1 MNEAPLWLVTGDKL
15 GDNAQLLVIA
25 EALGLPYEVRRVIPR
40 KEYVYGKPPFEPSLY
55 HLDMEKSDPLVP
67 PWPEL
72 VLTIGRRPAM
82 AAQWIRQQSGGKTKV
97 VLLGRPKKMLEEF
110 ALVIITG
117 QFLMPKR
124 DNILSLDLPL
134 MRVDAAKI
142 DTAVKIWQPSFQA
155 MKQPVT
161 ALLIGGPTK
170 PYCMDAAVIDKLL
183 QQLKKQPGSGSL
195 FISTSRR
202 TPDAVVDYLRQHKP
216 PDSTLY
222 CWHPDD
228 SNNPYFALL
237 GLADYFVV
245 TGDSLS
251 MMVEIARL
259 GKPLAIYPLP
269 EQGGFMTQAKRQ
281 AVMALRRIAG
291 YLPGA
296 LVGYPRDLGR
306 THQYLLKNGLA
317 STVGQPFVAP
327 EGAMED
333 QLAQVV
339 ARIKQ
344 LIDTGVQK
352 QSSC

>member
-1 MNEAPLWLVTGDKL
+1 MSKASLWLVTGDKP
-15 GDNAQLLVIA
+15 GDNAQLMVIA
-25 EALGLPYEVRRVIPR
+25 EALGRPYEVRRVIPR
-40 KEYVYGKPPFEPSLY
+40 EEYVYGKPAFEPSLY
-55 HLDMEKSDPLVP
+55 HLDMEKSDPLGP

-82 AAQWIRQQSGGKTKV
+82 VAQWIRKQSGGKTRV
-97 VLLGRPKKMLEEF
+97 VLLGRPKKMLDEF

-117 QFLMPKR
+117 QYLMPKR

-134 MRVDAAKI
+134 MRVDAAKV
-142 DTAVKIWQPSFQA
+142 DKAVEIWKPAFQA

-161 ALLIGGPTK
+161 ALLVGGPTK
-170 PYCMDAAVIDKLL
+170 PYCMDEAVIGALL
-183 QQLKKQPGSGSL
+183 QQLKKQLAGGSL
-195 FISTSRR
+195 FITTSRR

-216 PDSTLY
+216 PNSTLY
-222 CWHPDD
+222 CWQPDD

-259 GKPLAIYPLP
+259 GKPLAIFQLP
-269 EQGGFMTQAKRQ
+269 EQGGFIARAKRQ
-281 AVMALRRIAG
+281 VVMAIKSSQE

-296 LVGYPRDLGR
+296 FLGYPRDLGR
-306 THQYLLKNGLA
+306 THQYLLTNGLA
-317 STVGQPFVAP
+317 STVGQPFVTP
-327 EGAMED
+327 VGALED
-333 QLAQVV
+333 QLSQVV

-344 LIDTGVQK
+344 L
-352 QSSC
+352 

>member
-1 MNEAPLWLVTGDKL
+1 MNQAPLWLVTGDKP
-15 GDNAQLLVIA
+15 GDNAQLLALA
-25 EALGLPYEVRRVIPR
+25 EALGRPYEVRRVIPR
-40 KEYVYGKPPFEPSLY
+40 KEYIDGKPPFEPSLY

-72 VLTIGRRPAM
+72 VLTVGRRPAM

-97 VLLGRPKKMLEEF
+97 VLLGRPKKMLNEF
-110 ALVIITG
+110 ALVVITG
-117 QFLMPKR
+117 QFLMPKW

-142 DTAVKIWQPSFQA
+142 DKAVNIWQPSFQA
-155 MKQPVT
+155 LKQPVT

-170 PYCMDAAVIDKLL
+170 PYYMDEAVIGALLL
-183 QQLKKQPGSGSL
+183 QLEKQLAGGSL
-195 FISTSRR
+195 FITTSPR
-202 TPDAVVDYLRQHKP
+202 TPAAVVDYLQQHKP
-216 PDSTLY
+216 SDSTLY
-222 CWHPDD
+222 CWQPDD

-269 EQGGFMTQAKRQ
+269 EQGGFIAHAMRQ
-281 AVMALRRIAG
+281 AVMAIRSSQG
-291 YLPGA
+291 FLPGA
-296 LVGYPRDLGR
+296 FAGYPRDLGR

-317 STVGQPFVAP
+317 STVGQPFVTP
-327 EGAMED
+327 GGVVED
-333 QLAQVV
+333 QLSQVV
-339 ARIKQ
+339 ERIKQ
-344 LIDTGVQK
+344 L
-352 QSSC
+352 

>member
-1 MNEAPLWLVTGDKL
+1 M
-15 GDNAQLLVIA
+15 
-25 EALGLPYEVRRVIPR
+25 IPR
-40 KEYVYGKPPFEPSLY
+40 KEYIYGKPGFEPSLY

-67 PWPEL
+67 PWPDL
-72 VLTIGRRPAM
+72 VLTVGRRPAM
-82 AAQWIRQQSGGKTKV
+82 AAQWIRKQSGGKTRV
-97 VLLGRPKKMLEEF
+97 VLLGRPKKMLDEF

-124 DNILSLDLPL
+124 DNVLSLDLPL

-142 DTAVKIWQPSFQA
+142 DKAVKIWQPTFRA

-170 PYCMDAAVIDKLL
+170 PYRMDEAVIGTLL
-183 QQLKKQPGSGSL
+183 QQLEKQVSSGSL
-195 FISTSRR
+195 FITTSRR
-202 TPDAVVDYLRQHKP
+202 TPDAVVEYLQQHKP
-216 PDSTLY
+216 RDSTLY
-222 CWHPDD
+222 CWQPDD

-259 GKPLAIYPLP
+259 GKPLAIYSLP
-269 EQGGFMTQAKRQ
+269 EQGGFFARAKRQ
-281 AVMALRRIAG
+281 LVKALKLSVG

-296 LVGYPRDLGR
+296 LLGYPRDLGR

-317 STVGQPFVAP
+317 SIVGQPFVAP
-327 EGAMED
+327 GGVVED
-333 QLAQVV
+333 QLSQVV

-344 LIDTGVQK
+344 L
-352 QSSC
+352 

>member
-1 MNEAPLWLVTGDKL
+1 MNKAPLWLVTGEKS

-25 EALGLPYEVRRVIPR
+25 EALGWPYEVRRVIPR
-40 KEYVYGKPPFEPSLY
+40 KEYTQGKPDFEPSLY

-72 VLTIGRRPAM
+72 VLTVGRRSAM
-82 AAQWIRQQSGGKTKV
+82 AAQWIRKQSGGKTKV
-97 VLLGRPKKMLEEF
+97 VLLGRPKKMLSEF

-142 DTAVKIWQPSFQA
+142 DAAVKIWKPSFQA

-161 ALLIGGPTK
+161 ALLVGGPTR
-170 PYCMDAAVIDKLL
+170 PYRMDEAVIATLL
-183 QQLKKQPGSGSL
+183 QQLEKQLAGGSL
-195 FISTSRR
+195 FITTSPR
-202 TPDAVVDYLRQHKP
+202 TPAAVVDYLQQHKP
-216 PDSTLY
+216 LDSTVY
-222 CWHPDD
+222 CWQRDD

-259 GKPLAIYPLP
+259 RKPLAIFSLP
-269 EQGGFMTQAKRQ
+269 EQGGHIARAMRQ
-281 AVMALRRIAG
+281 AVMAIRRSLR
-291 YLPGA
+291 YLPG
-296 LVGYPRDLGR
+296 GYFGYIRDLGLA
-306 THQYLLKNGLA
+306 HQYLLDNGLA
-317 STVGQPFVAP
+317 SSVGEPFVSP
-327 EGAMED
+327 RGAIED
-333 QLAQVV
+333 QLSQVV

-344 LIDTGVQK
+344 L
-352 QSSC
+352 

>member
-1 MNEAPLWLVTGDKL
+1 MNEAPLWLVTGDKA
-15 GDNAQLLVIA
+15 GDNAQLMVIA
-25 EALGLPYEVRRVIPR
+25 EALGRPYEVRRMIPR
-40 KEYVYGKPPFEPSLY
+40 KEYIHGKPGFGPSLY

-72 VLTIGRRPAM
+72 VLTVGRRSAM
-82 AAQWIRQQSGGKTKV
+82 AALWIRKQSGGKTKV
-97 VLLGRPKKMLEEF
+97 VLLGRPKKMLSEF

-142 DTAVKIWQPSFQA
+142 DKAVKIWQPLFQA

-161 ALLIGGPTK
+161 ALLIGGPTR
-170 PYCMDAAVIDKLL
+170 PYRMDEAVIGTLL
-183 QQLKKQPGSGSL
+183 QQLEKQLAGGSL
-195 FISTSRR
+195 FITTSRR
-202 TPDAVVDYLRQHKP
+202 TPDAVVDYLQQHKP
-216 PDSTLY
+216 SDSTLY
-222 CWHPDD
+222 CWQPDD

-259 GKPLAIYPLP
+259 GKPLAILPLP
-269 EQGGFMTQAKRQ
+269 EQGGCIVHAIRQ
-281 AVMALRRIAG
+281 AVMAIRRSLR
-291 YLPGA
+291 YLPG
-296 LVGYPRDLGR
+296 GYFGYIRDLGLA
-306 THQYLLKNGLA
+306 HQYLLENGLA

-327 EGAMED
+327 GGALED
-333 QLAQVV
+333 QLSQVV

-344 LIDTGVQK
+344 L
-352 QSSC
+352 

>member
-1 MNEAPLWLVTGDKL
+1 MNEAPLWLVTGDKP
-15 GDNAQLLVIA
+15 GDNAQLLTIA
-25 EALGLPYEVRRVIPR
+25 EALGWPYEVRQVIPL
-40 KEYVYGKPPFEPSLY
+40 KQYVFGKPIFKPSLY

-67 PWPEL
+67 PWPDL
-72 VLTIGRRPAM
+72 VLTVGRRPAM
-82 AAQWIRQQSGGKTKV
+82 AAQWIRKQSGGKTKV
-97 VLLGRPKKMLEEF
+97 VLLGRPRKMASAF

-124 DNILSLDLPL
+124 NNVLSLDLPL
-134 MRVDAAKI
+134 MRVAPARIEK
-142 DTAVKIWQPSFQA
+142 AVEIWQPSFQA

-170 PYCMDAAVIDKLL
+170 PFRLDEAAIDTLL
-183 QQLKKQPGSGSL
+183 HEVGKQLAGGSL

-202 TPDAVVDYLRQHKP
+202 TPEAVVEYLRQHKP
-216 PDSTLY
+216 PGSTLY
-222 CWHPDD
+222 CWQPND
-228 SNNPYFALL
+228 SNNPYMGML

-269 EQGGFMTQAKRQ
+269 EQGGAFAH
-281 AVMALRRIAG
+281 ALRQVIMAVRRSMR
-291 YLPGA
+291 YLPG
-296 LVGYPRDLGR
+296 GYFGYIRDLGLA
-306 THQYLLKNGLA
+306 HQYLLDNRLA
-317 STVGQPFVAP
+317 SIVGQPFVSPAG
-327 EGAMED
+327 EMED

-344 LIDTGVQK
+344 L
-352 QSSC
+352 

>member
-1 MNEAPLWLVTGDKL
+1 MKIADSNSSAVDETPLWLVTGDKA

-25 EALGLPYEVRRVIPR
+25 EALGLPYEVRRIMPR
-40 KEYVYGKPPFEPSLY
+40 KEYIYGKPRFKPSLY

-67 PWPEL
+67 PWPAL
-72 VLTIGRRPAM
+72 ILTVGRRPAM
-82 AAQWIRQQSGGKTKV
+82 AAQWIRKQSGGKTKV
-97 VLLGRPKKMLEEF
+97 VLLGRPRKMLAEF

-124 DNILSLDLPL
+124 HNILSLDLPL
-134 MRVDAAKI
+134 MRVDTAKI
-142 DTAVKIWQPSFQA
+142 DKAVKIWQPSFQA

-161 ALLIGGPTK
+161 ALLIGGPTR
-170 PYCMDAAVIDKLL
+170 PYCMDEAVIGRLL
-183 QQLKKQPGSGSL
+183 QQLEKQDMGGSL

-222 CWHPDD
+222 YWQPDD

-269 EQGGFMTQAKRQ
+269 EQGGSVAH
-281 AVMALRRIAG
+281 ALRQTLMAIRRFPG
-291 YLPGA
+291 QLPGA
-296 LVGYPRDLGR
+296 LFGYARDISR
-306 THQYLLKNGLA
+306 THRYLLKNGLA
-317 STVGQPFVAP
+317 STLGQPFVIP
-327 EGAMED
+327 RGPIED
-333 QLAQVV
+333 QLSQVV
-339 ARIKQ
+339 QRIRQ
-344 LIDTGVQK
+344 L
-352 QSSC
+352 

>member
-1 MNEAPLWLVTGDKL
+1 MNEAPLWLVTGDKP

-25 EALGLPYEVRRVIPR
+25 EALGRPYEVRRVIPR
-40 KEYVYGKPPFEPSLY
+40 KEYVYGKPRFKPSLY
-55 HLDMEKSDPLVP
+55 HLDMKKSDPLVP

-72 VLTIGRRPAM
+72 VLTVGRRPAM
-82 AAQWIRQQSGGKTKV
+82 AAQWIRKQSGGKTKV
-97 VLLGRPKKMLEEF
+97 VLLGRPRKMLAEF

-117 QFLMPKR
+117 QYMMPQR

-142 DTAVKIWQPSFQA
+142 GKAVEYWQPSFQA

-161 ALLIGGPTK
+161 ALLIGGPTQ
-170 PYCMDAAVIDKLL
+170 PYRMDEAVIGRLL
-183 QQLKKQPGSGSL
+183 QQLKKQDTSGSL

-222 CWHPDD
+222 FWQPDD

-269 EQGGFMTQAKRQ
+269 EQGGFIAHAMRQ
-281 AVMALRRIAG
+281 AIMAIRCSPG
-291 YLPGA
+291 YLPG
-296 LVGYPRDLGR
+296 VFFGYPRDLGR
-306 THQYLLKNGLA
+306 THQYLLQNGLA
-317 STVGQPFVAP
+317 STVGQPFVTP
-327 EGAMED
+327 GGAMED
-333 QLAQVV
+333 QLSQVV

-344 LIDTGVQK
+344 L
-352 QSSC
+352 

>member
-1 MNEAPLWLVTGDKL
+1 MNEVPLWLVTGDKL

-40 KEYVYGKPPFEPSLY
+40 EEYIYGKPDFEPSLY
-55 HLDMEKSDPLVP
+55 HLDMEKSDPLAP

-97 VLLGRPKKMLEEF
+97 VLLGRPKKMLDEF

-134 MRVDAAKI
+134 MRVDATKI
-142 DTAVKIWQPSFQA
+142 DKAVKIWQPSFQA

-170 PYCMDAAVIDKLL
+170 PYYMDATVIGKLL
-183 QQLKKQPGSGSL
+183 HQLKQQLECGSL

-202 TPDAVVDYLRQHKP
+202 TPDAVVDYLHQHKP
-216 PDSTLY
+216 TDSTLY
-222 CWHPDD
+222 CWQPDD

-237 GLADYFVV
+237 GLANYFVV

-269 EQGGFMTQAKRQ
+269 EQGGFFARAKRQ
-281 AVMALRRIAG
+281 AVKALRRIAG

-296 LVGYPRDLGR
+296 SLGYPRDLGR
-306 THQYLLKNGLA
+306 THQYLLKHGLA
-317 STVGQPFVAP
+317 STVGQPFVTSG
-327 EGAMED
+327 GAMED

-344 LIDTGVQK
+344 L
-352 QSSC
+352 

>member
-1 MNEAPLWLVTGDKL
+1 MDEAPIWLVTGDKP
-15 GDNAQLLVIA
+15 GDNAQLLAIA
-25 EALGLPYEVRRVIPR
+25 EALGWPYEVRRMIPR
-40 KEYVYGKPPFEPSLY
+40 KEYVYGKPDFKPSLY

-67 PWPEL
+67 PWPDL
-72 VLTIGRRPAM
+72 VLTVGRRPSM
-82 AAQWIRQQSGGKTKV
+82 AAQWIRKQSGGKTRV
-97 VLLGRPKKMLEEF
+97 VLLGRPRKMLAAF

-134 MRVDAAKI
+134 MRVDADKI
-142 DTAVKIWQPSFQA
+142 EKAVKVWQPSFQA

-170 PYCMDAAVIDKLL
+170 PYRMDEAVIGTLL
-183 QQLKKQPGSGSL
+183 QQARKQPGNGSL

-202 TPDAVVDYLRQHKP
+202 TPEAVVDYLRQHKP

-222 CWHPDD
+222 CWQPED
-228 SNNPYFALL
+228 SNNPYLALL

-245 TGDSLS
+245 TGDSVS

-269 EQGGFMTQAKRQ
+269 EQGGAIVHAVRQ
-281 AVMALRRIAG
+281 AVMAVRRSMR
-291 YLPGA
+291 YLPG
-296 LVGYPRDLGR
+296 GYFGYIRDLGLAHR
-306 THQYLLKNGLA
+306 YLLDNRLA
-317 STVGQPFVAP
+317 SNAGEPFISP
-327 EGAMED
+327 GGAMED

-344 LIDTGVQK
+344 L
-352 QSSC
+352 

>member
-1 MNEAPLWLVTGDKL
+1 MSEAPLWLVTGDKL

-25 EALGLPYEVRRVIPR
+25 EALGMPYEVRRVIPR
-40 KEYVYGKPPFEPSLY
+40 KEYIYGKPPFEPSLY

-67 PWPEL
+67 PWPAL

-97 VLLGRPKKMLEEF
+97 VLLGRPKKMLDEF

-117 QFLMPKR
+117 QFLMPKLE
-124 DNILSLDLPL
+124 NVLSLDLPL

-142 DTAVKIWQPSFQA
+142 DKAVKIWQPSFQA

-161 ALLIGGPTK
+161 ALMIGGPTK
-170 PYCMDAAVIDKLL
+170 PYCMDEAVIGGLL
-183 QQLKKQPGSGSL
+183 RQLKKQLASGSL

-222 CWHPDD
+222 CWQPDD

-237 GLADYFVV
+237 GLANYFVV

-269 EQGGFMTQAKRQ
+269 EQGGLIAHAKRQ
-281 AVMALRRIAG
+281 AVMALRRAAG

-296 LVGYPRDLGR
+296 FVGYPRDLGR

-317 STVGQPFVAP
+317 SAVGQPFVTP
-327 EGAMED
+327 GGAMED
-333 QLAQVV
+333 QLSQVV

-344 LIDTGVQK
+344 L
-352 QSSC
+352 

>member
-1 MNEAPLWLVTGDKL
+1 MNEAPLWLVTGDKP
-15 GDNAQLLVIA
+15 GDNAQLMVIA
-25 EALGLPYEVRRVIPR
+25 EALGRPYEVRRVIPR
-40 KEYVYGKPPFEPSLY
+40 EEYIYGKPAFEPSLY
-55 HLDMEKSDPLVP
+55 HLDMEKSDPLDP

-82 AAQWIRQQSGGKTKV
+82 AAQWIRQQSGSKTRV
-97 VLLGRPKKMLEEF
+97 VLLGRPKKMLDEF

-117 QFLMPKR
+117 QYLMPKR

-134 MRVDAAKI
+134 MRVDAAEI
-142 DTAVKIWQPSFQA
+142 DKAVKIWQPAFQA

-161 ALLIGGPTK
+161 ALLVGGPTK
-170 PYCMDAAVIDKLL
+170 PYCMDEAVIGTLL
-183 QQLKKQPGSGSL
+183 QQLKKQLAGGSL
-195 FISTSRR
+195 FITTSRR

-222 CWHPDD
+222 CWQPDD

-259 GKPLAIYPLP
+259 GKPLAIFQLP
-269 EQGGFMTQAKRQ
+269 EQGGFIARAKRQ
-281 AVMALRRIAG
+281 VVMTIKSSQG

-296 LVGYPRDLGR
+296 FLGYPRDLGR

-317 STVGQPFVAP
+317 STVGQPFVTP
-327 EGAMED
+327 GGALED
-333 QLAQVV
+333 QLLQVV

-344 LIDTGVQK
+344 L
-352 QSSC
+352 